1 MQQNSFADRIIIRIN
16 TLFSASYADSVL
28 LLIMVVV
35 AMVWA
40 NSSFYESYKHLFH
53 SNFTIG
59 FEGFAITEPLHIWIN
74 DGLMA
79 IFFFIVGL
87 EIKKEFLEGELSSVR
102 KASLPI
108 VAALGGMVLPAV
120 IFLVFNYGTSSQGA
134 WGIPMATDIAFALG
148 LVGLVGTAVSSE
160 LKIFLTSLATA
171 DDLGAI
177 LVIALFLTPSID
189 GVSLFAGGV
198 YLFIMILANYF
209 GVRNMW
215 FYLIVGVLGL
225 WIAILLSGIHATLA
239 GVLGAFTIP
248 ANRKILESE
257 YRDNLKI
264 WAAEFDESCSVKDR
278 LLSDSQ
284 RLILRDVNLSTAR
297 AGTPLQR
304 VEYKL
309 SPFVYY
315 FVLPLFALA
324 NAGVRIEGN
333 LFDMMFHPL
342 SLGIIAGLVVGKVIG
357 IIGLSYVMVK
367 SGLGDKPAGA
377 TWNSI
382 FGVGLFA
389 GIGFTMSLFIAEL
402 AIDDEQL
409 LGIAKVGILTASVL
423 AALLGLIWFAIL
435 KRNQSAKQ

>member
-1 MQQNSFADRIIIRIN
+1 MEQSASDKLIEKINS
-16 TLFSASYADSVL
+16 LFKASYADSVL

-35 AMVWA
+35 AMIWA
-40 NSSFYESYKHLFH
+40 NSEFYESYNHLFH

-79 IFFFIVGL
+79 MFFFIVGL
-87 EIKKEFLEGELSSVR
+87 EIKKEFLEGELSTVR
-102 KASLPI
+102 KALLPI
-108 VAALGGMVLPAV
+108 VAAIGGMVLPAV
-120 IFLVFNYGTSSQGA
+120 IFLGFNYGTEAQGA

-177 LVIALFLTPSID
+177 LVIAIFLTPSID
-189 GVSLFAGGV
+189 GISLFASGV
-198 YLFIMILANYF
+198 YLLIMIFANSF

-215 FYLIVGVLGL
+215 FYIIVGIFGL

-257 YRDNLKI
+257 YRDNLNI
-264 WAAEFDESCSVKDR
+264 WAAEFDESCSVTDR
-278 LLSDSQ
+278 LLSDKQ
-284 RLILRDVNLSTAR
+284 RLILRDVNRSTAR

-304 VEYKL
+304 IEYKL

-342 SLGIIAGLVVGKVIG
+342 SLGIIAGLVVGKVVG
-357 IIGLSYVMVK
+357 ITGLSYMMVK
-367 SGLGDKPAGA
+367 SRLGDKPVGA
-377 TWNSI
+377 TWSSM

-402 AIDDEQL
+402 AIEDKQL
-409 LGIAKVGILTASVL
+409 LDIAKVGILTASTL
-423 AALLGLIWFAIL
+423 AALLGLFWFSIL
-435 KRNQSAKQ
+435 NRRNA